1 MGSVLLRGGQ
11 ALHLGGVPN
20 NTAVDIG
27 IGTDGR
33 VTLAGRW
40 QGQMRFDEV
49 VDLRGAQL
57 CPAWIDLHVHCYYGG
72 TWLSVRPEQVGP
84 STGVGLAVDCGSAGE
99 ANFAGLR
106 EFIIA
111 PAPFPIL
118 AFLNISTI
126 GLVAANR
133 VSELIGDP
141 VLDTERT
148 AKVAE
153 AHRDLIKGIKVRA
166 SNQVVREWG
175 MTPVRV
181 AKALARAVRL
191 PLVVHIGEAPPTLD
205 EILDILEPG
214 DMITHCF
221 TGRITTS
228 IMRHEPYFRRF
239 EAMAAAG
246 LVLDLGHGQGSFHY
260 PTARRALE
268 RGLLPT
274 TISTDL
280 HIGNVHGPVWD
291 LATTMSKMVMLGV
304 SVEDAV
310 ERVAVAPA
318 RFLGL
323 EDWGRAAI
331 GAPARLTA
339 FEIEDGEEPLPDSY
353 GNIEV
358 VRRFFEPRYTI
369 VGAAVVPAA
378 RNTTRDRT
386 SVSIEAAS
394 DRAPSTGSLRPQ
406 RTR

>member
-11 ALHLGGVPN
+11 AMHLGGVPN
-20 NTAVDIG
+20 KTAVDIG
-27 IGTDGR
+27 IGGDGR
-33 VTLAGRW
+33 ITLAGRW
-40 QGQMRFDEV
+40 PGQPRFDEV
-49 VDLRGAQL
+49 IDLRGAWL
-57 CPAWIDLHVHCYYGG
+57 SPAWIDLHVHCYYGG
-72 TWLSVRPEQVGP
+72 TWLSLRPEQVGP
-84 STGVGLAVDCGSAGE
+84 ATGVGLAVDCGSAGE
-99 ANFAGLR
+99 ANFPGLR

-118 AFLNISTI
+118 AYLNISTI

-141 VLDTERT
+141 VLDPERT
-148 AKVAE
+148 ARVAE

-214 DMITHCF
+214 DVITHCF

-228 IMRHEPYFRRF
+228 ILRHEPYFRRF
-239 EAMAAAG
+239 ETMAAAG
-246 LVLDLGHGQGSFHY
+246 VILDLGHGQGSFHY
-260 PTARRALE
+260 PTARRAVE

-280 HIGNVHGPVWD
+280 HIGNVYGPVWD
-291 LATTMSKMVMLGV
+291 LATTMSKMTMLGM
-304 SVEDAV
+304 SIEDVV
-310 ERVAVAPA
+310 ERVTAAPA

-323 EDWGRAAI
+323 EEWGRAGI
-331 GAPARLTA
+331 GAPARFTA
-339 FEIEDGEEPLPDSY
+339 FEVEDGEETVPDSY
-353 GNIEV
+353 GNVEAI
-358 VRRFFEPRYTI
+358 RRLFEPRYTV
-369 VGAAVVPAA
+369 VGAAVTPAA
-378 RNTTRDRT
+378 RNTAREQQST
-386 SVSIEAAS
+386 SIA
-394 DRAPSTGSLRPQ
+394 GGG
-406 RTR
+406 

>member
-11 ALHLGGVPN
+11 AMHLGGVPN
-20 NTAVDIG
+20 KTAVDIG
-27 IGTDGR
+27 IGEDGR
-33 VTLAGRW
+33 ITLAGRW
-40 QGQMRFDEV
+40 QGQPRFDDV
-49 VDLRGAQL
+49 IDLRGAWL
-57 CPAWIDLHVHCYYGG
+57 SPAWIDLHVHCYYGG
-72 TWLSVRPEQVGP
+72 TWLSLRPERVGP
-84 STGVGLAVDCGSAGE
+84 ATGVGLAVDCGSAGE
-99 ANFAGLR
+99 ANFPGLR

-118 AFLNISTI
+118 AYLNISTI

-141 VLDTERT
+141 VLDPERT
-148 AKVAE
+148 ARVAE

-214 DMITHCF
+214 DVITHCF

-228 IMRHEPYFRRF
+228 ILRHEPYFRRF
-239 EAMAAAG
+239 ETMAAAG
-246 LVLDLGHGQGSFHY
+246 VILDLGHGQGSFHY
-260 PTARRALE
+260 PTARRAVE

-280 HIGNVHGPVWD
+280 HIGNVYGPVWD
-291 LATTMSKMVMLGV
+291 LATTMSKMTMLGM
-304 SVEDAV
+304 SIEDVV
-310 ERVAVAPA
+310 ERVTAAPA

-323 EDWGRAAI
+323 EEWGRAGI
-331 GAPARLTA
+331 GAPARFTA
-339 FEIEDGEEPLPDSY
+339 FEVEDGEETLPDSY
-353 GNIEV
+353 GNVEAI
-358 VRRFFEPRYTI
+358 RRLFEPRYTV
-369 VGAAVVPAA
+369 VGAAVTPAA
-378 RNTTRDRT
+378 RNTAREQQST
-386 SVSIEAAS
+386 SIA
-394 DRAPSTGSLRPQ
+394 GGG
-406 RTR
+406 